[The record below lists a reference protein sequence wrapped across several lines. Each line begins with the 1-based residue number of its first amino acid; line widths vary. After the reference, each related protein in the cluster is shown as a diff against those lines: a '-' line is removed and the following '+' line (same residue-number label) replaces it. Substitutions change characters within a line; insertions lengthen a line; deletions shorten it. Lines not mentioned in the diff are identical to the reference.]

1 MKLNLKRLKN
11 FGKGIKNIHTQKYKD
26 FINPGRDWLV
36 GLFCAVVVFISGIVF
51 IAIDFYVQFEVP
63 SSDTILDVQ
72 TIKYQ
77 DKNVIYFS
85 EIYTEKEKTFNQLR
99 GIRFNPPRT
108 NTVTDKVVSTASSTL
123 AEDAV
128 SQ

>member
-11 FGKGIKNIHTQKYKD
+11 FGKGIQNIHTQKYKD
-26 FINPGRDWLV
+26 FINPSRDWLV
-36 GLFCAVVVFISGIVF
+36 GLFCAVVVFIGGMVF
-51 IAIDFYVQFEVP
+51 IAIDFYIQFEMP
-63 SSDTILDVQ
+63 SNETIFDVQ
-72 TIKYQ
+72 TMKYQ
-77 DKNVIYFS
+77 DKNVIYFA

-99 GIRFNPPRT
+99 GIRFNPPHT
-108 NTVTDKVVSTASSTL
+108 NTVADEIVSIASSTL